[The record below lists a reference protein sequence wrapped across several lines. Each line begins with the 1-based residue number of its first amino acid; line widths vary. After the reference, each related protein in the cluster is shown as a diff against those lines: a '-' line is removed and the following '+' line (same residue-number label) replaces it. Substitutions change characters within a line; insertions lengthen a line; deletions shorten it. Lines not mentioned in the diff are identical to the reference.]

1 MGEDNAM
8 RGIGVRIGFVAM
20 LASFAAVSTH
30 AAETRP
36 VPYWA
41 SISAGDALMRSGP
54 GRNFP
59 ATWRYRRADL
69 PVKVVQV
76 HETWRKVEEPDGTEG
91 WMAAALLSAER
102 TALVLGEIRPMRAA
116 PDSGARI
123 LWRAQP
129 GVVGKISHC
138 ASGWCEFEVQGRA
151 GYIEIAHIWG
161 VEASETID

>member
-1 MGEDNAM
+1 MG
-8 RGIGVRIGFVAM
+8 RIGISIAFGTVLALFASVPAM
-20 LASFAAVSTH
+20 
-30 AAETRP
+30 AAEQRP

-41 SISAGDALMRSGP
+41 SIAAGDALMRSGP

-69 PVKVVQV
+69 PVKVLQV
-76 HETWRKVEEPDGTEG
+76 HESWRKVEEPDGTEG
-91 WMAAALLSAER
+91 WMAAALLSADR
-102 TALVLGEIRPMRAA
+102 TAMVLGETRPMRAA
-116 PDSGARI
+116 PEPGARI

-138 ASGWCEFEVQGRA
+138 ASGWCEFDVQGRA

-161 VEASETID
+161 VESSETID

>member
-1 MGEDNAM
+1 M
-8 RGIGVRIGFVAM
+8 RRIGIRIGFAAALAVAA
-20 LASFAAVSTH
+20 LAPAI
-30 AAETRP
+30 AAETRA

-69 PVKVVQV
+69 PVKVLQV

-102 TALVLGEIRPMRAA
+102 TAMVLGEIRPLRAA
-116 PDSGARI
+116 PELGARI
-123 LWRAQP
+123 VWRAEP
-129 GVVGKISHC
+129 GVVGKVSHC
-138 ASGWCEFEVQGRA
+138 AAGWCEFNSQGRV
-151 GYIEIAHIWG
+151 GYIAIAHIWG
-161 VEASETID
+161 VEAGETID